1 MAPTPTMGAKLVA
14 EGLGTAV
21 LMFTVGCN
29 VLSGNKV
36 WGSTSI
42 ACSLMVGVYALGGIS
57 GANFNPAVSASLAIS
72 KAMKGPG
79 LDLKEAGTYCIVQI
93 LAGVVAAFAYTFM
106 FWDDFNLTPAAGFG
120 WVDAMVC
127 EILYT
132 FMLCFVVLNVAAAT
146 KATPNGYYGLAIGFV
161 IIAAG
166 VYGAGMASGG
176 CFNPALAVAIDISS
190 YGKGFGWCFAFM
202 LWEFIGA
209 ALAVGLFKVVRP
221 DEFGGEKTEG
231 AELASEF
238 LGTFMLVL
246 TVGLNV
252 MGRTPDGAWSIACSL
267 MSMIYALGDVS
278 GAHFN
283 PAVTLAILVSGRCP
297 ELTPAKAV
305 KYMGAQIVG
314 GMAAALT
321 YSSIY
326 NGASFKLGPGAGFTY
341 AGVAVAEFVFTFLLC
356 FVVLSVAVSSGAT
369 KNPTMFGLAIGSCL
383 TCGVNAIGAVSGGA
397 LNPAVSVGIATGHRL
412 ADGSS
417 CAALAFGAVEFLAGA
432 AAAGVFGVTHAVD
445 LASDKKAESEA

>member
-132 FMLCFVVLNVAAAT
+132 FMLCFVVLNTAAA
-146 KATPNGYYGLAIGFV
+146 KGNTPNQFYGLAIGFV

-176 CFNPALAVAIDISS
+176 CFNPAVAIGIDVSS
-190 YGKGFGWCFAFM
+190 LSKGFGWCVVF
-202 LWEFIGA
+202 LIWELIGA
-209 ALAVGLFKVVRP
+209 ALAAVLFKVVRP
-221 DEFGGEKTEG
+221 EEFGGEKG
-231 AELASEF
+231 PAAELASEF
-238 LGTFMLVL
+238 LGTYMLVV

-252 MGRTPDGAWSIACSL
+252 MGRTPDGAFSIAASL
-267 MSMIYALGDVS
+267 MSMIYALGNVS

-283 PAVTLAILVSGRCP
+283 PAVTVAILASGRCP
-297 ELTPAKAV
+297 DLTPAKAGQ
-305 KYMGAQIVG
+305 YIGAQVLG
-314 GMAAALT
+314 AMLAALT
-321 YSSIY
+321 YSGIY
-326 NGASFKLGPGAGFTY
+326 NGASFKLGPGAGFGY
-341 AGVAVAEFVFTFLLC
+341 GEVAIAELVFTFLLC
-356 FVVLSVAVSSGAT
+356 YVVLCVAVSETT
-369 KNPTMFGLAIGSCL
+369 KAPQMFGLAIASCL
-383 TCGVNAIGAVSGGA
+383 TCGVNAIGSISGGS
-397 LNPAVSVGIATGHRL
+397 LNPAVSVGIATGHRFG
-412 ADGSS
+412 DGS
-417 CAALAFGAVEFLAGA
+417 FGAAIAFSLVELI
-432 AAAGVFGVTHAVD
+432 AAGVAAGAFMATHGVDKQAD
-445 LASDKKAESEA
+445 KLEASA